1 MPGEQSGVSLSERL
15 AATAS
20 AGAAPL
26 SADVIVVGAG
36 PGGSTTAAYL
46 AARGL
51 DVVLLE
57 KSSFPRPKVC
67 GDGLTPRAVKQLINL
82 GIDTSEEA
90 GWARNKGLRIYGGRV
105 EPFELPWPELA
116 QFPPY
121 GLVRART
128 EFDKIL
134 VDHAV
139 AAGARLFENTNVS
152 APVINPRN
160 DRIVGVVAKDGR
172 QFRAPVVVAADGNS
186 SRLAVGMGI
195 TKRTDRPMGV
205 AVRAYF
211 NSPRSNDD
219 YMESWLELWDGE
231 PNKSNLLPGYGW
243 VFGLGDG
250 TVNVGLGTVSSKAG
264 SANLN
269 YRDLLGRWL
278 ANTPKEWGF
287 RPENQVGPILGAA
300 LPMSFNRQPAYS
312 RGLLLVGDSGGMVS
326 PFNGEGIPYA
336 MESGSMAADAITDAH
351 FRGFGTPS
359 AEQAL
364 RGYPIRLKDEWGGY
378 FRLGQVF
385 VGLIEH
391 PQVMHLC
398 TKYGL
403 PRPTL
408 MRFTMKLLSHLYDTR
423 RGDWMD
429 MVLTTLTKMAPSA

>member
-1 MPGEQSGVSLSERL
+1 VPHVHRGFELSERSTTK
-15 AATAS
+15 AF
-20 AGAAPL
+20 APAESV

-46 AARGL
+46 AARGM

-57 KSSFPRPKVC
+57 KSSFPRGKVC
-67 GDGLTPRAVKQLINL
+67 GDGLTPRAVKQLVNL

-90 GWARNKGLRIYGGRV
+90 GWIRNKGLRIYGGRT
-105 EPFELPWPELA
+105 EPFELLWPELA
-116 QFPPY
+116 EYPPY
-121 GLVRART
+121 GLVRARS

-139 AAGARLFENTNVS
+139 AAGARLFENTNVTE
-152 APVINPRN
+152 PIINERT
-160 DRIVGVVAKDGR
+160 DRIVGVRAKDGR
-172 QFRAPVVVAADGNS
+172 CFTAPVVVAADGNS
-186 SRLAVGMGI
+186 SRVALGMGL

-205 AVRAYF
+205 AVRAYYT
-211 NSPRSNDD
+211 SPRSNDD
-219 YMESWLELWDGE
+219 FMESWLELWDGK
-231 PNKSNLLPGYGW
+231 PNQSNLLPGYGW
-243 VFGLGDG
+243 IFGLGDG
-250 TVNVGLGTVSSKAG
+250 TVNVGLGTVGSTAQ

-269 YRDLLGRWL
+269 YRDMLTRWL
-278 ANTPKEWGF
+278 ANTPQEWGF

-312 RGLLLVGDSGGMVS
+312 RGLLLVGDAGGMVS

-336 MESGSMAADAITDAH
+336 MESGAMAADAIADAN

-364 RGYPIRLKDEWGGY
+364 RGYQTRLKDEWGGY

-385 VGLIEH
+385 VSLIEH
-391 PQVMHLC
+391 PQVMHVC

-403 PRPTL
+403 PRPVL
-408 MRFTMKLLSHLYDTR
+408 MRFTMKLLAHLYDTR
-423 RGDWMD
+423 QGDWMD